1 MILVTGASGF
11 LGRHLVRR
19 LLGAGE
25 TVRCLSRPGSPGTE
39 WLKSQ
44 PVEVA
49 VTHLQDP
56 NGVAQACEG
65 VRRIVHLAAPIHEV
79 RDTVVDQFHRQGTA
93 CLVDGAR
100 AARVDRFLMV
110 SPLGSAPSSGFPFLR
125 SRGAAEACVRE
136 GGLPHVILQSSLMFG
151 AGDRL
156 IGGIIRLLHRMGLL
170 LIPGSGKAVLQ
181 PIWVGDVVS
190 CLLRALREEELLDRT
205 IPIGGPQHLTYEE
218 IANQVG
224 KMMNVPRVSVHLS
237 RRVVRWAAR
246 ALETVGHNPLPAY
259 RHLELL
265 EVGTITAPDA
275 VKRTFGFQPMPLI
288 EGVAYQIIPRS
299 ERGSVQAPSRT
310 ERGAR
315 SRGRR

>member
-25 TVRCLSRPGSPGTE
+25 TVRCLSRPGSPGGE
-39 WLKSQ
+39 WLRSQ
-44 PVEVA
+44 AVEVA
-49 VTHLQDP
+49 LAHVQDP
-56 NGVAQACEG
+56 RGVAQACRG
-65 VRRIVHLAAPIHEV
+65 VRRIVHLAAPIREV
-79 RDTVVDQFHRQGTA
+79 RNTVVDQFHRQGTA
-93 CLVDGAR
+93 CLMDSAR

-110 SPLGSAPSSGFPFLR
+110 SPLGSASSSGFPFLR
-125 SRGAAEACVRE
+125 SRGAAEASVRE
-136 GGLPHVILQSSLMFG
+136 GGLPFVILQSSLMFG

-156 IGGIIRLLHRMGLL
+156 VGGIIRLLRRMGLL
-170 LIPGSGKAVLQ
+170 LIPGTGKAVLQ

-190 CLLRALREEELLDRT
+190 CLLRALRDEEFLDRT

-224 KMMNVPRVSVHLS
+224 KMMNLPRVSVHLS
-237 RRVVRWAAR
+237 RRAVGWVAR
-246 ALETVGHNPLPAY
+246 ALEAVGHNPLPAY

-265 EVGTITAPDA
+265 DVGTITAPDA

-288 EGVAYQIIPRS
+288 EGVAYQMIPHS
-299 ERGSVQAPSRT
+299 DDGGIQPPSRA

-315 SRGRR
+315 SRDRR